1 MIQIFAVLSAF
12 ENKNRFTIKPWQMC
26 DVIRSVYSTLFQ
38 LTHFNRLQKL
48 FIFALHH
55 SYLRHIRSMDS
66 VWKVIWLMNR
76 LCIYPKDIQIIT
88 GRSDRYGRN
97 LIKKIKEHFKKQQH
111 QVVTVEEFCQYMGLQ
126 QDTVTRQ
133 LR

>member
-1 MIQIFAVLSAF
+1 
-12 ENKNRFTIKPWQMC
+12 
-26 DVIRSVYSTLFQ
+26 
-38 LTHFNRLQKL
+38 
-48 FIFALHH
+48 
-55 SYLRHIRSMDS
+55 
-66 VWKVIWLMNR
+66 MNR

-97 LIKKIKEHFKKQQH
+97 LIKKIKEHLKKQQH

-126 QDTVTRQ
+126 FEIVTRQ